1 MNWKKLRSPTLTIT
15 NAALANAKFQF
26 SFCELGKKI
35 EVSLKPIFKNLHF
48 ESKDELK
55 NTMTQFEIHC

>member
-1 MNWKKLRSPTLTIT
+1 MNRKKLRSSTRATLI
-15 NAALANAKFQF
+15 NANFQF

-35 EVSLKPIFKNLHF
+35 EVSLRPTFENLHF

-55 NTMTQFEIHC
+55 NTMSQFEFHC